1 MNIFTIPYG
10 SNSFYV
16 RPDTSL
22 NRESSEYYCPSNI
35 KELVVSKFIYAK
47 ALKAG
52 KCIAPKFAERYYN
65 KIGSG
70 IQLIAPELI
79 DSNSPETWWLAH
91 SLDSSTFTVEQ
102 ETDATE
108 YTSSE
113 IEQIN
118 NAFARVS
125 KHISVRTG
133 DYIAIEISREKITS
147 PCPSVCLE
155 GKEIKIIW

>member
-1 MNIFTIPYG
+1 M
-10 SNSFYV
+10 
-16 RPDTSL
+16 
-22 NRESSEYYCPSNI
+22 
-35 KELVVSKFIYAK
+35 
-47 ALKAG
+47 KAG

-65 KIGSG
+65 KIGNG

-102 ETDATE
+102 ETDAAE